1 MASILH
7 NTTFVIIYVI
17 VAAVYTAIII
27 ILDMKQIRQN
37 RKYIEAVEENTRT
50 YDRLLDEA
58 ERSAEA
64 LEQHN
69 KEVELYREA
78 VNRNTRLHEKLIRQ
92 LEQD

>member
-17 VAAVYTAIII
+17 VAAVCAAIII

-37 RKYIEAVEENTRT
+37 RKHIEAVEENTRT
-50 YDRLLDEA
+50 YNRLLDEA
-58 ERSAEA
+58 ERCAEA

-69 KEVELYREA
+69 KEVESYREA